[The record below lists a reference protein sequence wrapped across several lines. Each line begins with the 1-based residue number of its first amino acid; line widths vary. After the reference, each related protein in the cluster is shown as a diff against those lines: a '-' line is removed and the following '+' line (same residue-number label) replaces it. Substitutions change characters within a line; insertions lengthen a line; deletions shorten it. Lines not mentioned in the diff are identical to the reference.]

1 MNFLANPILSFPF
14 YCSFITLFE
23 FQISKIKSVD
33 CKFLSRMSIFSWIT
47 TQQCNGDILKI
58 VFCLPLI
65 YKASAETIISL
76 KVMVQFLQIATVI
89 TSQETTKSQFE
100 EYVLKMFERKT
111 VSTEYLQKTEQQY
124 TMIFK
129 GPVSARKCAC
139 LSRP

>member
-23 FQISKIKSVD
+23 FQISKIKNVD
-33 CKFLSRMSIFSWIT
+33 CKFLSRMSIYSWII

-58 VFCLPLI
+58 VFCLSLI

-76 KVMVQFLQIATVI
+76 KVMVQFLQIAAVI

-100 EYVLKMFERKT
+100 EYVLKMFERKI